1 MKYFHMH
8 IPKEDTYD
16 VVNRVAQY
24 DFVQFID
31 AAPNNFHKPFFN
43 SVKRCEEVIHKI
55 DYILGEVKKEG
66 LSLPDVP
73 IVEEVFDRQQ
83 LCKTWIIYLRSKNK

>member
-1 MKYFHMH
+1 MSIFRSAEMKYFHMH

-16 VVNRVAQY
+16 VVNRIAQY

-43 SVKRCEEVIHKI
+43 SVKRCEEVINKI
-55 DYILGEVKKEG
+55 DTILGFIKKIK
-66 LSLPDVP
+66 LNLPEAP
-73 IVEEVFDRQQ
+73 LVEEVFEKQQ
-83 LCKTWIIYLRSKNK
+83 ACKH

>member
-1 MKYFHMH
+1 MH

-16 VVNRVAQY
+16 VVNRIAQY

-43 SVKRCEEVIHKI
+43 SVKRCEEVINKI
-55 DYILGEVKKEG
+55 DTIMGYIKKQK
-66 LSLPDVP
+66 LNLPEAP
-73 IVEEVFDRQQ
+73 IVEEVFQKQ
-83 LCKTWIIYLRSKNK
+83 

>member
-1 MKYFHMH
+1 MSIFRSAEMKYFHMH

-16 VVNRVAQY
+16 VVNRIAQY

-55 DYILGEVKKEG
+55 DSIITHLKKEK
-66 LSLPDVP
+66 LHLPEPPLVEDVF
-73 IVEEVFDRQQ
+73 EKQQ
-83 LCKTWIIYLRSKNK
+83 ACNCFI

>member
-1 MKYFHMH
+1 MSIFRSAEMKYFHMH

-16 VVNRVAQY
+16 VVNRIAQY

-43 SVKRCEEVIHKI
+43 SVKRCEEVINKI
-55 DYILGEVKKEG
+55 DTILGFIKKQKIH
-66 LSLPDVP
+66 LPEAP
-73 IVEEVFDRQQ
+73 IVEEVF
-83 LCKTWIIYLRSKNK
+83 

>member
-1 MKYFHMH
+1 MKYYHVH

-16 VVNRVAQY
+16 VINRIAQY

-43 SVKRCEEVIHKI
+43 SVKRCEEVIQKI
-55 DYILGEVKKEG
+55 DIILKEIKKNKIA
-66 LSLPDVP
+66 LPEAP
-73 IVEEVFDRQQ
+73 IVEEVFDKQQ
-83 LCKTWIIYLRSKNK
+83 LCKFINHFRSKD

>member
-1 MKYFHMH
+1 MSIFRSAEMKFYHMH

-16 VVNRVAQY
+16 VVNRIAQY

-43 SVKRCEEVIHKI
+43 SVKRCEEVINKI
-55 DYILGEVKKEG
+55 DTIIGFIKKQKIH
-66 LSLPDVP
+66 LPEAP
-73 IVEEVFDRQQ
+73 IVEEVF
-83 LCKTWIIYLRSKNK
+83 